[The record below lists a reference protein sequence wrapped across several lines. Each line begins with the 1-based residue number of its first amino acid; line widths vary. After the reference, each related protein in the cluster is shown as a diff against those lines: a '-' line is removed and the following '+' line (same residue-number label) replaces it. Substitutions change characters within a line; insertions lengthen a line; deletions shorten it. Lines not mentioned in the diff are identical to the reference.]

1 MLKLTIQLF
10 IKALVIGAVVNV
22 ILLYAANMPIAADEG
37 TNPPAKYQSLE
48 QSSTGPANSFG
59 QVGD

>member
-22 ILLYAANMPIAADEG
+22 FLLYAANMPITADDG
-37 TNPPAKYQSLE
+37 TSPPAKYQSFE
-48 QSSTGPANSFG
+48 QSSTSPANSFG